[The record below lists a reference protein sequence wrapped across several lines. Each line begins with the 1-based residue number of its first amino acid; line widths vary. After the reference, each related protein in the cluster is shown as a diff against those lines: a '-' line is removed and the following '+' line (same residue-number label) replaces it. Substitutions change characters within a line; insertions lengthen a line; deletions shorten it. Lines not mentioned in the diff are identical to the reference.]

1 VTALVTVMVVVTG
14 VVVMVVVVAVAVVVV
29 VAEVGMIL
37 LRSVSFRRGIH
48 SQNQDR

>member
-1 VTALVTVMVVVTG
+1 VTALVTVMVVVA
-14 VVVMVVVVAVAVVVV
+14 VVVAVEGV

-37 LRSVSFRRGIH
+37 LRSVSFRRGFH